1 MEKHAIVDEN
11 LIQMNHIYIYV
22 GNWVKLSGCL
32 DLDLVWFKFSTTSLV
47 NQCMLGMFLNTWTSW
62 GPCERAGGVYV
73 QVSGKPLYSQIEPK
87 ATVAVGAEYLRN
99 LSLSCV
105 EASHAMPRAMTI
117 IAFSRDHQDFS
128 NCYKDVIIYYISW
141 VSFAVSDSII
151 VLIQGMP
158 HSHTSPF

>member
-1 MEKHAIVDEN
+1 M
-11 LIQMNHIYIYV
+11 
-22 GNWVKLSGCL
+22 KLSGCL

-62 GPCERAGGVYV
+62 AGGVYV

-105 EASHAMPRAMTI
+105 EASHGMPRAMTI
-117 IAFSRDHQDFS
+117 IGE
-128 NCYKDVIIYYISW
+128 K
-141 VSFAVSDSII
+141 
-151 VLIQGMP
+151 
-158 HSHTSPF
+158 TSPTVTKMS